1 MRDLEKAQRESGTG
15 VRNFA
20 VALCILPS
28 ALMNIWPRAVEA
40 VASGKI
46 DASTAAVVVL
56 QSVSVATMAAV
67 PFAFEK
73 ARNWLIKLFCLA
85 FGAALF
91 SVNLFNAIE
100 VAGHVR
106 ETITAKDLG
115 KLASA
120 AALESRLADLR
131 KSRKEVP
138 QHTFTSPASLS
149 AAESTVRSAQT
160 ARDAECRHVGTI
172 CRERETQL
180 ATANAAL
187 AKVAEDR
194 ELTERAD
201 RLDADIRKAEKER
214 ADLGPL
220 PAHADATAAKIAA
233 IIAIFKPD
241 TDITE
246 ASVHENWPTWL
257 AVVVE
262 LLALFGP
269 VTWVE
274 ALKEPRQ
281 TLARHKEVAE
291 PAPQIAQE
299 APSPQTHLTAVPEIT
314 AVEPTPATPAKATKT
329 PKPVAAGV
337 TDAREWFKSRTTVR
351 PGNLIRVRDTY
362 ETYCDWSK
370 ERGTAP
376 MSLTAFGTL
385 LKGELGVGYVEK
397 SKRGFYT
404 DIALIAEHAPLRL
417 AVVNS

>member
-1 MRDLEKAQRESGTG
+1 
-15 VRNFA
+15 
-20 VALCILPS
+20 
-28 ALMNIWPRAVEA
+28 MNIWPRAVEA

-46 DASTAAVVVL
+46 DASTAAIVVL

-106 ETITAKDLG
+106 ETITAKDSG

-120 AALESRLADLR
+120 TALESRLASLR
-131 KSRKEVP
+131 KSRSEVP
-138 QHTFTSPASLS
+138 QHAFTSPASLS
-149 AAESTVRSAQT
+149 AAESAVKSAQT
-160 ARDAECRHVGTI
+160 ARDAECKYVGTV

-180 ATANAAL
+180 TAANAAL
-187 AKVAEDR
+187 AKVAADR

-201 RLDADIRKAEKER
+201 KLDGDIRAAEKDR

-220 PAHADATAAKIAA
+220 PAHADATAAKVAA
-233 IIAIFKPD
+233 LFGLS
-241 TDITE
+241 E
-246 ASVHENWPTWL
+246 VWVHENWPTWL

-274 ALKEPRQ
+274 ALREPHRAPKESAPAVQ
-281 TLARHKEVAE
+281 QSKAVAVVE
-291 PAPQIAQE
+291 PAPQAVQE
-299 APSPQTHLTAVPEIT
+299 APLPQIPLTAVPEMT
-314 AVEPTPATPAKATKT
+314 AVAPTPATPAKAPKT
-329 PKPVAAGV
+329 RKSATAGV
-337 TDAREWFKSRTTVR
+337 ADGREWFKSRTTAR
-351 PGNLIRVRDTY
+351 PGNLVRCKDTY
-362 ETYCDWSK
+362 EAYCGWSTD
-370 ERGTAP
+370 RGETP

-397 SKRGFYT
+397 SRRGFYT
-404 DIALIAEHAPLRL
+404 SIALIADHAPLRL